1 MQKKENIIFKSKIKY
16 VEAKNKI
23 LKDGANDKQKIIE
36 TILHHKTISSKDY
49 TLHLI
54 TVVIMMIRPLKSIQI
69 AGKNTNHV
77 NISNDVISSSRS
89 YSSNIISRSFAL
101 NDSIKESMEETE
113 KKDKKEAIIV
123 DDSVTKHVIGLD
135 ISLEIEIVKVI

>member
-1 MQKKENIIFKSKIKY
+1 
-16 VEAKNKI
+16 
-23 LKDGANDKQKIIE
+23 
-36 TILHHKTISSKDY
+36 
-49 TLHLI
+49 
-54 TVVIMMIRPLKSIQI
+54 MIRPLKSIQI

-89 YSSNIISRSFAL
+89 HSSNISSRSFAL

-135 ISLEIEIVKVI
+135 ISLEIEIVKVR